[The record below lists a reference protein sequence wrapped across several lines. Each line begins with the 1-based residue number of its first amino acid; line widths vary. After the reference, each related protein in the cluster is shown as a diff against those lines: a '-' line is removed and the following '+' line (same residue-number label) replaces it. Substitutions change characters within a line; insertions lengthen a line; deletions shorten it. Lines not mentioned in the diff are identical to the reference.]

1 MQLRRLRLDVS
12 ASRSS
17 PVFMCF
23 PLVACIYVLRTR
35 RMHLCASC
43 SSPVCMCFALVACIY
58 VLCSRRMYLCA
69 LRSSHVFGVL
79 CARCVRGLS
88 KPQKQKTKTE

>member
-23 PLVACIYVLRTR
+23 ALVACIYVLRSRRMHLCASHSSPVCMCFAFVACIYVLRTR
-35 RMHLCASC
+35 RM
-43 SSPVCMCFALVACIY
+43 
-58 VLCSRRMYLCA
+58 YLCA
-69 LRSSHVFGVL
+69 LHSSHAFGVL
-79 CARCVRGLS
+79 CTRRVRGLS